1 MRLEKK
7 QFIQL
12 THWVVGVA
20 YFSLVFWMHIW
31 TLEGEIP
38 QPGEPTIPH
47 HQVCTWLG
55 TCGEA
60 GLVSF
65 DFPGSPKPS
74 VSTYA
79 VTSSFVF
86 VPFSQPSTIHVRG
99 PPSPSV

>member
-1 MRLEKK
+1 MRMKKK

-12 THWVVGVA
+12 THWVVGAA

-31 TLEGEIP
+31 TLKGEIP
-38 QPGEPTIPH
+38 HPGEPTTPH

-65 DFPGSPKPS
+65 DLPDPPKPTI
-74 VSTYA
+74 STSP
-79 VTSSFVF
+79 VISSIVF
-86 VPFSQPSTIHVRG
+86 VPFSQPSAIHVRG